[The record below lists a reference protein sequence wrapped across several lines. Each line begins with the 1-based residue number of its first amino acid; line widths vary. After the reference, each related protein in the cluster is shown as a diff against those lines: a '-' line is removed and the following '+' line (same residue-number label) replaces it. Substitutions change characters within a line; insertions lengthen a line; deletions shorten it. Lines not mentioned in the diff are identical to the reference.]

1 MATEQELVDLGI
13 NPLNPLGVLPGA
25 GGLTEDDLA
34 RAQGLDGLV
43 STGGVEIFSGEGGP
57 FGRNRSMDTTFRG
70 RRF

>member
-43 STGGVEIFSGEGGP
+43 SGKGGP

>member
-25 GGLTEDDLA
+25 GGLTEDDLS
-34 RAQGLDGLV
+34 RAQGVDGLI
-43 STGGVEIFSGEGGP
+43 STPPVETSP